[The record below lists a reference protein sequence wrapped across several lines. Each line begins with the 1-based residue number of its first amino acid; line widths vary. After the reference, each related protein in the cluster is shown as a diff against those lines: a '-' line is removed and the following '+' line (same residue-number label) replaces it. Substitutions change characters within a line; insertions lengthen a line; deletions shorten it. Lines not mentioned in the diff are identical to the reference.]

1 VSSGA
6 PSLTRRER
14 RADRRLAERERGAW
28 APRWF
33 WPSFSAP
40 ATLYLLIFFVF
51 PFYVVLAVTFGGID
65 PLLRQPVP
73 AWNPTTWLQTGQGMF
88 SFTMSNILHTDG
100 LYSKAFVNTF
110 VFVGVSTFLCLLIG
124 YPFAY
129 FLARRAGRF
138 KSLFLVLFF
147 APFWISYMLRMLAWI
162 SLLQDDGY
170 VNKVLE
176 RLGIISQ
183 PYSWLAGKPST
194 LIFGLVYGYVP
205 FMILPLFA
213 TLDRIHPSLLEAGR
227 DLGASPAKTFWRVTL
242 PQSGQ
247 AILAGFV
254 ICALP
259 MFGDYFTQQLIA
271 DTPKTRMIG
280 NAIVQ
285 AIDEPLFR
293 QRGAALVLVL
303 LVLLIPAILYYLWS
317 TNRAAREIR
326 A

>member
-1 VSSGA
+1 MSSGT

-33 WPSFSAP
+33 WPSFAAP

-73 AWNPTTWLQTGQGMF
+73 AWNPTTWLQTGQGIF

-110 VFVGVSTFLCLLIG
+110 VFVGISTFLCLLIG

-176 RLGIISQ
+176 RLGLISQ
-183 PYSWLAGKPST
+183 PYSWLSGKPST

-213 TLDRIHPSLLEAGR
+213 HARPDPPVPPRGRPRPRSEPREDVLAGHAPAIPPGDPRRVR
-227 DLGASPAKTFWRVTL
+227 DL
-242 PQSGQ
+242 
-247 AILAGFV
+247 
-254 ICALP
+254 
-259 MFGDYFTQQLIA
+259 
-271 DTPKTRMIG
+271 
-280 NAIVQ
+280 
-285 AIDEPLFR
+285 
-293 QRGAALVLVL
+293 
-303 LVLLIPAILYYLWS
+303 
-317 TNRAAREIR
+317 RAADVRRLLHPTAARRHAQDAHDRER
-326 A
+326 DRRCRSTCRSSGSGARRWCSSCSSC